1 MSTLVSP
8 LQDTDVPGWTLYADG
23 REIPAKMI
31 EIRSK
36 DGRYGHIEVGM
47 REAAPGV
54 RFHGPLYYEP
64 GGGGAVT
71 VLSSTAPEGELLIGL
86 LYENRPNL
94 GGQTLCVIGGM
105 MQPGQSR
112 SDAQRAES
120 EEEGGID
127 SSAALLLPGL
137 PYVTDR
143 LLWAANP
150 RLGEGIHA
158 FHLPVPFEAL
168 EKTVDGGYRFTP
180 EHSADDK
187 KRGLVLFLPWRRA
200 VAASSDAVALAAIVR
215 LLAYLSPLPSF

>member
-23 REIPAKMI
+23 REIPARMI

-36 DGRYGHIEVGM
+36 DGKYGHIEVGM

-71 VLSSTAPEGELLIGL
+71 VLSSAMPGGELLIGL
-86 LYENRPNL
+86 LFEDRPNL
-94 GGQTLCVIGGM
+94 GGWTLCIIGGM

-112 SDAQRAES
+112 HDAQRAES

-127 SSAALLLPGL
+127 SGAALPLPGI

-158 FHLPVPFEAL
+158 FHLSVPFEAL
-168 EKTVDGGYRFTP
+168 EEADGGGYRFIP
-180 EHSADDK
+180 EHCADDK
-187 KRGLVLFLPWRRA
+187 KRKMVVFHPWQRA
-200 VAASSDAVALAAIVR
+200 IAESADAVALAAIAR
-215 LLAYLSPLPSF
+215 LLSYLSPLPSF